1 MNEFLSDLA
10 ADSTILWAVFVL
22 GVTIV
27 LSLTLYIFWE
37 TIFALI
43 RDARHRTHRDSKGR
57 R

>member
-10 ADSTILWAVFVL
+10 ADSSILWAVFVL

-27 LSLTLYIFWE
+27 LSLALYIFWE

-43 RDARHRTHRDSKGR
+43 KDARHRTHRDPKGR